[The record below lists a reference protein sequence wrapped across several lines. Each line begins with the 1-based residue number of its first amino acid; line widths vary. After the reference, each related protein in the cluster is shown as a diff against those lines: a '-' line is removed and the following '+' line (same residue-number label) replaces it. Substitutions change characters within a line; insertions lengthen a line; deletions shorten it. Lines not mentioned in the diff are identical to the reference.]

1 MLGLA
6 LSDRADDYRLHEPS
20 ENRYDSYDGWYRSA

>member
-1 MLGLA
+1 MPGLA
-6 LSDRADDYRLHEPS
+6 LADRADDYRLPEPR